1 MIGRNAMA
9 LVASQIV
16 TKALNLAVAVVLV
29 RWLGAEELGRYAY
42 VLAFCFPFGALAD
55 FGVATL
61 CIREASAH
69 PERAGAIVS
78 TARRLAGRLSLAAVL
93 VMMAVAALAG
103 HEPRLLAAI
112 ALAGL
117 ASLLSALTLPYLV
130 LLTAREQMRRL
141 SLHRMAGAVSGSLL
155 TLAVLVTGGGLI
167 ALLVA
172 GLAVSALMLALAR
185 AVAGPARAE
194 TAAARGGVAAMARQA
209 LPFGLLMTGFALY
222 YRIDM
227 VMLEWMMG
235 PREVG
240 FYAAAYRFL
249 DIVIVLAASLSGPL
263 FPRLSAVAHAR
274 PHEARRLLEDAWRPL
289 LALGLPLSLGA
300 CALAT
305 PLVTVLFGG
314 AFAESA
320 PLLRVLIWG
329 TLPLFWVNLAGH
341 ALIAANRVWPLAAV
355 YAASAGVN
363 VGVNLLLIP
372 RYGAAG
378 AAVATL
384 ACEWLNLAAVVVL
397 VRGGFGV
404 SFTAAG
410 LWRYAG
416 AAALMLTG
424 VWAVQ
429 GAGLLAAIAVGAA
442 AYAGALWAL
451 GYLGSPDHVA
461 MKRLLAQ

>member
-29 RWLGAEELGRYAY
+29 RWLGADELGRYAY

-61 CIREASAH
+61 AIREASAQ
-69 PERAGAIVS
+69 PARAGAVIAA
-78 TARRLAGRLSLAAVL
+78 ARRFTAGLSLAAVL
-93 VMMAVAALAG
+93 VMMAVATLTG
-103 HEPRLLAAI
+103 HEPRLLAAF

-117 ASLLSALTLPYLV
+117 GSVVSAFTLPYLV
-130 LLTAREQMRRL
+130 GLTAREHMRRL
-141 SLHRMAGAVSGSLL
+141 SLHRVVGS
-155 TLAVLVTGGGLI
+155 VTGGVLTLGVLLAGGGLL
-167 ALLVA
+167 ALFVA
-172 GLAVSALMLALAR
+172 GFATSVLMLALAR
-185 AVAGPARAE
+185 ALAGPALASGARA
-194 TAAARGGVAAMARQA
+194 TVGAMARQA

-227 VMLEWMMG
+227 VMLEWMAG
-235 PREVG
+235 SRAVG

-249 DIVIVLAASLSGPL
+249 DVVVVLAASLTGPL
-263 FPRLSAVAHAR
+263 FPRLSAVARAR
-274 PHEARRLLEDAWRPL
+274 PDAARRLLEDAWRPL
-289 LALGLPLSLGA
+289 FALGLPLSIGA

-305 PLVTVLFGG
+305 LLVGVLFGDG
-314 AFAESA
+314 FAESA

-329 TLPLFWVNLAGH
+329 TLPLFWVSVASH
-341 ALIAANRVWPLAAV
+341 ALIAADRVWPLVAV
-355 YAASAGVN
+355 YAASAALN
-363 VGVNLLLIP
+363 VVANLLLIP
-372 RYGAAG
+372 RFGGAG

-397 VRGGFGV
+397 VRANFGV
-404 SFTAAG
+404 AFSVTG

-416 AAALMLTG
+416 AAAIMLAG
-424 VWAVQ
+424 VWALQ
-429 GAGLLAAIAVGAA
+429 GAGLAA
-442 AYAGALWAL
+442 AVVAGAGLYGGALWAL
-451 GYLGSPDHVA
+451 GYLGSADHVA

>member
-9 LVASQIV
+9 LVASQVV

-61 CIREASAH
+61 CIREASVH
-69 PERAGAIVS
+69 RERAGAIVS
-78 TARRLAGRLSLAAVL
+78 TARRLAGGLSLAAVL
-93 VMMAVAALAG
+93 VMCVVAVATG
-103 HEPRLLAAI
+103 HESRMLAAI
-112 ALAGL
+112 ALAGF
-117 ASLLSALTLPYLV
+117 ASLLSAFTLPYLV

-141 SLHRMAGAVSGSLL
+141 SLHRVAGAVAGSVV
-155 TLAVLVTGGGLI
+155 TLAVLLAGGGLV
-167 ALLVA
+167 ALLA
-172 GLAVSALMLALAR
+172 AALAVSALMLAVAR
-185 AVAGPARAE
+185 ALAGPARAE
-194 TAAARGGVAAMARQA
+194 RSAAAGGVAAMARQA

-222 YRIDM
+222 YRVDM
-227 VMLEWMMG
+227 VMIEWMMG

-240 FYAAAYRFL
+240 LYAAAYRFL
-249 DIVIVLAASLSGPL
+249 DVVIVLAASLSGPL
-263 FPRLSAVAHAR
+263 FPRLSAVARAR
-274 PHEARRLLEDAWRPL
+274 PQEARRLLEDAWRPL
-289 LALGLPLSLGA
+289 LVLGLPLSLGA
-300 CALAT
+300 FALAA
-305 PLVTVLFGG
+305 PLVTALFGA

-329 TLPLFWVNLAGH
+329 TLPLFWANLAGH
-341 ALIAANRVWPLAAV
+341 ALIAAHRVWPLVAV
-355 YAASAGVN
+355 YAASAAVN
-363 VGVNLLLIP
+363 VALNGLLIP
-372 RYGAAG
+372 RYGATG

-384 ACEWLNLAAVVVL
+384 ACEWLNLAVVIAL

-416 AAALMLTG
+416 AAALMLTA
-424 VWAVQ
+424 VWAAQ
-429 GAGLLAAIAVGAA
+429 GAGVLAAIVAGAA
-442 AYAGALWAL
+442 TYAAALWAL

-461 MKRLLAQ
+461 TKRLLAQ